1 MEDTVVVGIGNPF
14 RGDDGAG
21 WAVIDALEAKKIDV
35 PLYKQRGDIT
45 ELLDLFAEYSNVFLV
60 DACTGVN
67 LRIDIHEQSIPEDN
81 PQTSTHGMGIAQ
93 AIAFAK
99 NLNLLPKKLILYA
112 IAGKNFNIGDPLS
125 PSLDLEINRVAKAI
139 EGEILCTKK
148 ASWTI

>member
-1 MEDTVVVGIGNPF
+1 MNDTIVVGIGNPF

-21 WAVIDALEAKKIDV
+21 WAVIDALEAKNINV
-35 PLYKQRGDIT
+35 PLCKQRGDIA
-45 ELLDLFAEYSNVFLV
+45 ELLDVFAQYSNVYLV

-67 LRIDIHEQSIPEDN
+67 VRIDVQEQSIPEDN

-93 AIAFAK
+93 AVALAK

-125 PSLDLEINRVAKAI
+125 PSLDLEINRVANAI
-139 EGEILCTKK
+139 EGEIICMKK